1 MSTASLPTIEP
12 GNVSDL
18 AKVAFDVAVIGAGP
32 AGSST
37 AIHLA
42 RQGHRVLIVDRKA
55 FPRDKPCGD
64 CLLADAQRSLAELG
78 VIESVIRVGR
88 VLDNAIVS
96 SPSGYT
102 FDVPGLYVTCTRERL
117 DTIVLAQ
124 ATGEGAIFA
133 VADVD
138 SISVKDG
145 QRVWCHDRLTDS
157 SFSVPLAVVATG
169 YHASLAKAA
178 GFLHDPTPYAIARR
192 RYVRSSYPLDKM
204 VLMYGKRIAPG
215 YMWIIPVG
223 EELYNV
229 GCGVINL
236 PHINTSRLLRQAEQ
250 FIAEESEH
258 GRRLIAQGEPVTPT
272 HGAALRCQLIGMPP
286 VSKGRILAVG
296 EIMGTTFPFT
306 GEGIGKALESGKLA
320 ATVIDRAIRRQNY
333 HIASDYSTV
342 VDTEL
347 RPQYRG
353 YIRAQRWLTRPA
365 INDFLAKRLQQSPY
379 LQQQFAHF
387 MAQTG
392 DPRRVF
398 ALGEIVKSY
407 FR

>member
-1 MSTASLPTIEP
+1 MSTASLPTIKP
-12 GNVSDL
+12 GDISEL
-18 AKVAFDVAVIGAGP
+18 AKVTFDVAVIGAGP
-32 AGSST
+32 AGSS
-37 AIHLA
+37 AAAHLA
-42 RQGHRVLIVDRKA
+42 RQGHRVLIVDRKP

-64 CLLADAQRSLAELG
+64 CLLADAQRSLTELG
-78 VIESVIRVGR
+78 VIESVKRAGR
-88 VLDNAIVS
+88 VLKIATVS

-102 FDVPGLYVTCTRERL
+102 FDIPGIYITCPREQL

-124 ATGEGAIFA
+124 AIGEGAMFA

-138 SISVKDG
+138 SISVEGG
-145 QRVWCHDRLTDS
+145 QNVWCHDRLTDR
-157 SFSVPLAVVATG
+157 SFSVPLTVVATG
-169 YHASLAKAA
+169 YHASLAKVA

-192 RYVRSSYPLDKM
+192 RYVRSSYRLDKM
-204 VLMYGKRIAPG
+204 VLMYGKSIAPG

-223 EELYNV
+223 PDLYNV
-229 GCGVINL
+229 GCGVVNL
-236 PHINTSRLLRQAEQ
+236 PHINTSRLLRQAEEY
-250 FIAEESEH
+250 IATQTEH
-258 GRRLIAQGEPVTPT
+258 GRRLIADGEAVSPI
-272 HGAALRCQLIGMPP
+272 HGAALRCQLVGMPP
-286 VSKGRILAVG
+286 VSGGRILAAG

-333 HIASDYSTV
+333 HIVGDYSTV
-342 VDTEL
+342 VETEL

-353 YIRAQRWLTRPA
+353 FIRAQRWLTRPA
-365 INDFLAKRLQQSPY
+365 INDFLAKRIQQSPY
-379 LQQQFAHF
+379 LQQRFAHF

-407 FR
+407 FK

>member
-1 MSTASLPTIEP
+1 MSTASLPTIKP
-12 GNVSDL
+12 GDVSDL
-18 AKVAFDVAVIGAGP
+18 TKVSFDVAVIGAGP

-42 RQGHRVLIVDRKA
+42 RQGHRVLIVDRKP

-64 CLLADAQRSLAELG
+64 CLLADAQRSLTELG
-78 VIESVIRVGR
+78 VIESVRHAGR
-88 VLDNAIVS
+88 VLENATVS

-102 FDVPGLYVTCTRERL
+102 FDVPGLYLTCPRERL

-124 ATGEGAIFA
+124 AISEGAIFA

-145 QRVWCHDRLTDS
+145 QEVWCHDRLTDS

-192 RYVRSSYPLDKM
+192 RYIRSSYPLDKM

-223 EELYNV
+223 PELYNV
-229 GCGVINL
+229 GCGVVNL
-236 PHINTSRLLRQAEQ
+236 PHINTSRLLRQAEEY
-250 FIAEESEH
+250 IATQTEH
-258 GRRLIAQGEPVTPT
+258 GRRLFADGEPVSPI
-272 HGAALRCQLIGMPP
+272 HGAALRCQLVGMPP
-286 VSKGRILAVG
+286 VSGGRILAAG

-320 ATVIDRAIRRQNY
+320 AGVIDRAIRRDN
-333 HIASDYSTV
+333 HRIVSDYSALV
-342 VDTEL
+342 ESEL

-379 LQQQFAHF
+379 LQQRFTHF